1 MSSTQ
6 DLDYLE
12 GSIDLGGGRLL
23 GSTLLIVF
31 VVELLG
37 FPWSKTWAS
46 GILEA
51 VLGLKCLV

>member
-1 MSSTQ
+1 M
-6 DLDYLE
+6 
-12 GSIDLGGGRLL
+12 L
-23 GSTLLIVF
+23 GSTLRIVF

-51 VLGLKCLV
+51 VLRVEVSSLEVWALDIPQVCTGV

>member
-1 MSSTQ
+1 M
-6 DLDYLE
+6 
-12 GSIDLGGGRLL
+12 L

-51 VLGLKCLV
+51 VLKVEVSSLEAWELDIPQVRTPTLR